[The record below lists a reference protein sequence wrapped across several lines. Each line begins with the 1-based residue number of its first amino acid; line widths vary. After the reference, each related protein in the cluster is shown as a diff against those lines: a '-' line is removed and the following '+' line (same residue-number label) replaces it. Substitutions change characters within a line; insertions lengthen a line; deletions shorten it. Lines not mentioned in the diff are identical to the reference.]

1 MKSQSS
7 LSRQIAYW
15 MAATSILASTTV
27 FFGYYFGFWV
37 VYIYFP
43 TYLNEE
49 SWFPAGIEYLLLL
62 IFGVPGVI
70 CSWVVA
76 FKFAARIL
84 EPLNSLAEN
93 ARKLASGDLKARA
106 SSGNTSLLEIKL
118 LVEDFNNMAGQLE
131 DDAENMTA
139 WNAAVAHELRT
150 PLTILKGRLQGAV
163 DDVLPLS
170 KDNLRALLL
179 HVDGLARLVDDLRT
193 VTLADGGRLHLLIA
207 PSLISKEASL
217 VVETMRHAL
226 EEAGFEIALELAD
239 VTADADPMRIRQA
252 LLALLT
258 NALHHARPGPIV
270 VRADSDGLFARI
282 AVEDSGPGLPPEF
295 ERRAFDPFTRAA
307 PLKAKSRSGSGLGLS
322 VVRAIATAH
331 GGQLRYL
338 RSGRGGS
345 IFEMAI
351 PLDRPE
357 PVTAPSVE
365 QPSR

>member
-1 MKSQSS
+1 MSQSS

-15 MAATSILASTTV
+15 MAATSILGSSTV

-37 VYIYFP
+37 VFIYFP
-43 TYLNEE
+43 TYLDFE
-49 SWFPAGIEYLLLL
+49 SWFPTGVEYLLFL

-76 FKFAARIL
+76 FKIAGRIL
-84 EPLNSLAEN
+84 EPLSSLAEN
-93 ARKLASGDLKARA
+93 ARKIADGDLKARA
-106 SSGNTSLLEIKL
+106 SSGNTSSLEIKL
-118 LVEDFNNMAGQLE
+118 LVEDFNNMARQLQ

-170 KDNLRALLL
+170 KDQLRGLLL

-207 PSLISKEASL
+207 PSLISDEASM
-217 VVETMRHAL
+217 VVETMRHDL
-226 EEAGFEIALELAD
+226 EEAGFEIALELAN

-258 NALHHARPGPIV
+258 NALHHATPGRLVI
-270 VRADSDGLFARI
+270 RTISDGRFARI

-295 ERRAFDPFTRAA
+295 VRRAFDPFSRAA
-307 PLKAKSRSGSGLGLS
+307 PSKARSGRGSGLGLS
-322 VVRAIATAH
+322 VVRAIAMAH
-331 GGQLRYL
+331 GGQLRYH
-338 RSGRGGS
+338 RSSWGGS
-345 IFEMAI
+345 IFEITI
-351 PLDRPE
+351 PAAQSQSSTTP
-357 PVTAPSVE
+357 PVE
-365 QPSR
+365 QP